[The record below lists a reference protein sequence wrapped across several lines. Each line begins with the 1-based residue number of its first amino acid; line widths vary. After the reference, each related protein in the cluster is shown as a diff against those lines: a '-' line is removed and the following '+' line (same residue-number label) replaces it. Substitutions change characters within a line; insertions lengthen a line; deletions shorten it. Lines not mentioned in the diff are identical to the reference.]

1 MWDLLIVGTGPAG
14 VSAALTARARGL
26 SFLWFGS
33 RRLSD
38 KVEKAERILNYPG
51 LPRVTGR
58 ELRDAFLRQVDDLG
72 IPIQQARVAAVYE
85 MGGHYAVCAGPDFYE
100 GRCLILA
107 TGVAARGQIPGESRL
122 LGKGVS
128 CCATCD
134 GELYRGRNIA
144 VVCESQSLEED
155 VRFLQ
160 SVAGHVELF
169 CTYAGGLADTPGCHK
184 GRPQSHRGGRPG
196 DRGALGGCDPPGGGR
211 VLPAGNGGPAGAP
224 IRPCHGKRPYPGG
237 PRPAHQPA
245 RLLCRRGLHRP
256 PLPVRQGGGRGQC
269 GGAQRAG
276 FPGTAAGGTAMKP
289 GWLGYLGRLAGVLAG
304 NALLAY
310 GVAAV
315 YLPAGLAVGGAT
327 GVGLILHTLFGLDT
341 AVSVFVLN
349 LGLLVAGWICIGR
362 EFAINTAAGSL
373 AYPVF
378 LGLCQRLPAF
388 SLLETDRFAALVCG
402 ACVVGA
408 GVGVTLRAGASTGGS
423 DLLAMI
429 LHRTI
434 RLPVAGV
441 KMAADYGVMAMAFWM
456 AGGRNLWFSVM
467 ALAIETFVMNRT
479 MVAGA
484 AQLQLLVISD
494 HYEEIRQ
501 ALLCE
506 AQAGVTMLHADT
518 GLRRTAGS
526 VVFCVIPNKKLYGVK
541 AAIHRIDPGAFLT
554 IATVREVQGQGFTAA
569 RIPLP
574 VGK

>member
-1 MWDLLIVGTGPAG
+1 M
-14 VSAALTARARGL
+14 
-26 SFLWFGS
+26 
-33 RRLSD
+33 
-38 KVEKAERILNYPG
+38 
-51 LPRVTGR
+51 
-58 ELRDAFLRQVDDLG
+58 
-72 IPIQQARVAAVYE
+72 AAVYE

-107 TGVAARGQIPGESRL
+107 TGVAARGQIPGENRL

-184 GRPQSHRGGRPG
+184 GRPQTIEGDDRVTGVRWADATLPVEGVFCLRETVAPQALLSGLAMENGHIQVDRAQRTNLPGCFAAGDCTGRPYQYAKAVG
-196 DRGALGGCDPPGGGR
+196 EGNVAVHSAL
-211 VLPAGNGGPAGAP
+211 A
-224 IRPCHGKRPYPGG
+224 
-237 PRPAHQPA
+237 
-245 RLLCRRGLHRP
+245 
-256 PLPVRQGGGRGQC
+256 
-269 GGAQRAG
+269 
-276 FPGTAAGGTAMKP
+276 FP

-349 LGLLVAGWICIGR
+349 LGLLVAGWACIGR

-402 ACVVGA
+402 ACFVGA

-423 DLLAMI
+423 DSLAMI
-429 LHRTI
+429 LHRS
-434 RLPVAGV
+434 
-441 KMAADYGVMAMAFWM
+441 
-456 AGGRNLWFSVM
+456 GGQNGR
-467 ALAIETFVMNRT
+467 
-479 MVAGA
+479 
-484 AQLQLLVISD
+484 
-494 HYEEIRQ
+494 
-501 ALLCE
+501 
-506 AQAGVTMLHADT
+506 
-518 GLRRTAGS
+518 
-526 VVFCVIPNKKLYGVK
+526 
-541 AAIHRIDPGAFLT
+541 
-554 IATVREVQGQGFTAA
+554 
-569 RIPLP
+569 
-574 VGK
+574 

>member
-1 MWDLLIVGTGPAG
+1 
-14 VSAALTARARGL
+14 
-26 SFLWFGS
+26 
-33 RRLSD
+33 
-38 KVEKAERILNYPG
+38 
-51 LPRVTGR
+51 
-58 ELRDAFLRQVDDLG
+58 
-72 IPIQQARVAAVYE
+72 
-85 MGGHYAVCAGPDFYE
+85 
-100 GRCLILA
+100 
-107 TGVAARGQIPGESRL
+107 
-122 LGKGVS
+122 
-128 CCATCD
+128 
-134 GELYRGRNIA
+134 
-144 VVCESQSLEED
+144 
-155 VRFLQ
+155 
-160 SVAGHVELF
+160 
-169 CTYAGGLADTPGCHK
+169 
-184 GRPQSHRGGRPG
+184 
-196 DRGALGGCDPPGGGR
+196 
-211 VLPAGNGGPAGAP
+211 
-224 IRPCHGKRPYPGG
+224 
-237 PRPAHQPA
+237 
-245 RLLCRRGLHRP
+245 
-256 PLPVRQGGGRGQC
+256 
-269 GGAQRAG
+269 
-276 FPGTAAGGTAMKP
+276 MKS

-349 LGLLVAGWICIGR
+349 LGLLVAGWACIGR

-378 LGLCQRLPAF
+378 LGLWQRLPDF

-402 ACVVGA
+402 ACFVGA

-423 DLLAMI
+423 DSLAMI

-541 AAIHRIDPGAFLT
+541 ATIHRIDPGAFLT